1 MKINTALSF
10 DDVLLVPMESD
21 IISRKEVSIASSLP
35 RISDEF
41 PLPIISSPMD
51 TITGHEMACEMR
63 DCGGLGVIHRYDSIE
78 NQAKIAHASVD
89 STGLDQYAVA
99 AAVGV
104 SGDFEERA
112 CALWDAGVKI
122 ICIDV
127 AHGHHILVKRALA
140 KLRDIFG
147 STVHL
152 MAGNVATLDAFNA
165 LSDWGAD
172 SIRVGIGGGSICSTR
187 IQTGHGVPTFQSIL
201 DCSRTDRDAAIIADG
216 GIRNSGDIVKCLA
229 AGADFV
235 MVGSLLAGTKETP
248 GEVLKVGRNKVIQV
262 KSYRGM
268 ASSEAQMEWRGAIS
282 SQEGISTTVRCK
294 GPARDILEDLGVG
307 IRSGL
312 SYTGARTITELQA
325 KSRFIRQTNAGV
337 IESSTHILNR

>member
-1 MKINTALSF
+1 
-10 DDVLLVPMESD
+10 
-21 IISRKEVSIASSLP
+21 
-35 RISDEF
+35 
-41 PLPIISSPMD
+41 
-51 TITGHEMACEMR
+51 MACEMKS
-63 DCGGLGVIHRYDSIE
+63 CGGLGVIHRYDSIE

-89 STGLDQYAVA
+89 STSLDQYAIA

-112 CALWDAGVKI
+112 GALWDAGVKI

-127 AHGHHILVKRALA
+127 AHGHHILVKRALE
-140 KLRDIFG
+140 KLRGIFG
-147 STVHL
+147 QAVHL
-152 MAGNVATLDAFNA
+152 MAGNVATLGAFNA

-172 SIRVGIGGGSICSTR
+172 SVRVGVGGGSICSTR
-187 IQTGHGVPTFQSIL
+187 VQTGHGVPTLQSIL
-201 DCSRTDRDAAIIADG
+201 DCARTDRDTAIIADG

-229 AGADFV
+229 AGADFA
-235 MVGSLLAGTKETP
+235 MIGSLLSGTSETP

-268 ASSEAQMEWRGAIS
+268 ASSEAQMEWRGVIS

-294 GPARDILEDLGVG
+294 GPVSDVLEDLSVG
-307 IRSGL
+307 IRSVL
-312 SYTGARTITELQA
+312 SYSGARTITEFQA

-337 IESSTHILNR
+337 VESSTHILNR